1 MNPTFWKS
9 MQRKRQIM
17 LHRFRNFAY
26 FCLQQ
31 FCITTILKTT
41 KHHKVNQGYS
51 RKLFCKL
58 HLNGK
63 IQNNL
68 YIFLRTDEFWP
79 TFDVQN
85 SKSLA
90 IYLGKSCRIAFTRKP
105 KKISKHVIIYKNRN
119 TRYKIMALYK
129 NENVLLFDGSCF
141 KNFEFFMNQIIGQ
154 RFCHIWKI
162 KVYGSTIVEIMEGQ
176 SCYSF
181 H

>member
-1 MNPTFWKS
+1 

-63 IQNNL
+63 IQNKL

-90 IYLGKSCRIAFTRKP
+90 IYLGKSCRTAFTRKP
-105 KKISKHVIIYKNRN
+105 KKVSQN
-119 TRYKIMALYK
+119 TSSFIKIGTPVTK
-129 NENVLLFDGSCF
+129 
-141 KNFEFFMNQIIGQ
+141 
-154 RFCHIWKI
+154 
-162 KVYGSTIVEIMEGQ
+162 
-176 SCYSF
+176 
-181 H
+181 